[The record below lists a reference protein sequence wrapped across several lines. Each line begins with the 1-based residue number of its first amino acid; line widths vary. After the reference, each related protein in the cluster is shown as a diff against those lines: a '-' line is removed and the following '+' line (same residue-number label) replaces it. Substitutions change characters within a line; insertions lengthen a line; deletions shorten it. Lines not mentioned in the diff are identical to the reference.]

1 MNYYILKQEDRMEG
15 QAFVMDCPESID
27 PLDLIDGKII
37 SEPNKLPLQLK
48 LSPGSGDFRGDII
61 SGLVTLFHKDLIDEL
76 LKLKTTNFQH
86 FPVELTEPD
95 GEVEPG
101 YFLINIIGLMEAVDV
116 ENSII
121 EESSVSGARGWLQSF
136 KIDPLKA
143 RGQRLF
149 RIVEAPN
156 LIIIDQ
162 ILRDCLD
169 KYEPPGVRMMPTEKY
184 NGWSV

>member
-1 MNYYILKQEDRMEG
+1 MNYYILKQDERIEG
-15 QAFVMDCPESID
+15 QPSVIDCPEGMD

-37 SEPNKLPLQLK
+37 LKPNTLPLQLK
-48 LSPGSGDFRGDII
+48 LSPGSGDFRGGII
-61 SGLVTLFHKDLIDEL
+61 NGLVTLFHEILIDEL
-76 LKLKTTNFQH
+76 LRLKITNFQH
-86 FPVELTEPD
+86 FPVKLTDHE
-95 GEVEPG
+95 GEVELG

-116 ENSII
+116 ENSEI

-156 LIIIDQ
+156 LIIIDET
-162 ILRDCLD
+162 LRDCLWD
-169 KYEPPGVRMMPTEKY
+169 SEVPGMWMMPTEKY
-184 NGWSV
+184 DGWSV